1 MDYDYER
8 FRQLQTDKV
17 NAAARKI
24 IEKEYVSTDELYA
37 ILREFGVGMRYM
49 DQMYQLDQC
58 YVWIKE
64 KTLEWNDFIRH
75 LAYDVDFSKSGYMD
89 YEKWSLK
96 YRLNKETGMVDEY
109 HQEYRYRIAYKKR
122 SSINLVKDDMRK
134 V

>member
-37 ILREFGVGMRYM
+37 ILREHGVAMRYM

-58 YVWIKE
+58 YVWVKE
-64 KTLEWNDFIRH
+64 ATLEWTYFIRR
-75 LAYDVDFSKSGYMD
+75 LAYDVDFANSGYMD
-89 YEKWSLK
+89 HEKLSLK

-122 SSINLVKDDMRK
+122 SSINLVKDDLRK